1 MPRIQL
7 KGDGRKAR
15 APKETLGR
23 LLSYMAPY
31 KRTLAL
37 VLVCI
42 LVTSVATVA
51 GSKSL
56 QYVVDDYIRP
66 LLQMDAPDLG
76 PLFRF
81 LCIMAAVYVAG
92 ILSSFLYN
100 YLMVQVAQG
109 VQRDI
114 RDQLFSNMQRLPIRY
129 FDTHTHGDLMSRYTN
144 DIDTLR
150 QMISQAI
157 PQCISSVAV
166 SYTHLTLPTICSV

>member
-23 LLSYMAPY
+23 LLGYMAPY
-31 KRTLAL
+31 KWTLAL

-66 LLQMDAPDLG
+66 LLQMDAPD
-76 PLFRF
+76 
-81 LCIMAAVYVAG
+81 
-92 ILSSFLYN
+92 
-100 YLMVQVAQG
+100 
-109 VQRDI
+109 
-114 RDQLFSNMQRLPIRY
+114 
-129 FDTHTHGDLMSRYTN
+129 HH
-144 DIDTLR
+144 
-150 QMISQAI
+150 
-157 PQCISSVAV
+157 
-166 SYTHLTLPTICSV
+166 HLEYR

>member
-31 KRTLAL
+31 KWTLAL

-56 QYVVDDYIRP
+56 QYVVDD
-66 LLQMDAPDLG
+66 
-76 PLFRF
+76 
-81 LCIMAAVYVAG
+81 
-92 ILSSFLYN
+92 
-100 YLMVQVAQG
+100 
-109 VQRDI
+109 
-114 RDQLFSNMQRLPIRY
+114 
-129 FDTHTHGDLMSRYTN
+129 
-144 DIDTLR
+144 
-150 QMISQAI
+150 
-157 PQCISSVAV
+157 
-166 SYTHLTLPTICSV
+166 